1 MLEAPRG
8 WSFAATNNQNDS
20 EATLTET
27 IVSVG
32 TSSGSVL
39 SADANRTFL
48 LLINDSANII
58 YVSIAGNAAAL
69 NAGQRL
75 NANGGSLLL
84 DRYVPVSAINAIATG
99 ANSNLL
105 VTAG

>member
-1 MLEAPRG
+1 MPEASRG
-8 WSFAATNNQNDS
+8 WEFAPTNNQNDS
-20 EATLTET
+20 EPTLTET
-27 IVSVG
+27 VVSVG

-48 LLINDSANII
+48 LLINDSANVI
-58 YVSIAGNAAAL
+58 YVSLAGSAAAL

-75 NANGGSLLL
+75 NANGGSILL
-84 DRYVPVSAINAIATG
+84 DRYVPVTAINAIATG

>member
-1 MLEAPRG
+1 MSEASRG

-20 EATLTET
+20 EPTLTET
-27 IVSVG
+27 VISVG

-48 LLINDSANII
+48 LLINDSSNVI
-58 YVSIAGNAAAL
+58 YISLAGNTAML
-69 NAGQRL
+69 NGGQRL